1 MKFFVRTFAIAALA
15 LVGACTTPASTTPV
29 AQTRPVEQKA
39 PVTILV
45 SIDGFRADYLD
56 RGITPALSA
65 LARDGAR
72 GPMMPSFPSKTFP
85 NHWTLVTGK
94 VPDHHGIVA
103 NRMEDPRR
111 PGEVFTMASDDPF
124 WWNEAEP
131 IWVTAEKAGVRTA
144 TMFWPGSNVGWGG
157 TLVPHGWGAVEGGTR
172 PADWQQFNQQIDNT
186 QRVNAVLDW
195 VRRPSN
201 IRPQLVTLYFDTVDT
216 AGHQSGPDGAEVD
229 KAIADVDRHIGDLV
243 RGLKTLHQPAN
254 LVIVSDHGMAATSSE
269 RVIALDTIADP
280 SLYRIVE
287 SGPFAALQPT
297 DGNEVALEKALVGKH
312 GHMECWR
319 KKDIPA
325 RLQYGSNPRVP
336 PVFCLADI
344 GWLILPKAATSEFTG
359 GTHGYDNQAPE
370 MRALFIANGPAFR
383 RGITLTPFANVDI
396 TPLLG
401 HLLGLPDI
409 ADLDGGIAPLRPALQ
424 N

>member
-15 LVGACTTPASTTPV
+15 LVGACTTPAPTMPV
-29 AQTRPVEQKA
+29 AQTRPVEQKT

-56 RGITPALSA
+56 RGITPTLSA
-65 LARDGAR
+65 LTGNGVR

-94 VPDHHGIVA
+94 VPDHNGIVA
-103 NRMEDPRR
+103 NKMEDPRR

-131 IWVTAEKAGVRTA
+131 IWVAAEKAGVRTA

-157 TLVPHGWGAVEGGTR
+157 ALVPHGWGAVEGGTR

-201 IRPQLVTLYFDTVDT
+201 IRPQFVTLYFDTVDT
-216 AGHQSGPDGAEVD
+216 AGHQSGPDGAAVNE
-229 KAIADVDRHIGDLV
+229 AIADVDRHIGDLV

-319 KKDIPA
+319 KEEIPA

-344 GWLILPKAATSEFTG
+344 GWLILPKATTGEFTG

-396 TPLLG
+396 APLLR

-409 ADLDGGIAPLRPALQ
+409 TDLGGEIDPLKPALQ